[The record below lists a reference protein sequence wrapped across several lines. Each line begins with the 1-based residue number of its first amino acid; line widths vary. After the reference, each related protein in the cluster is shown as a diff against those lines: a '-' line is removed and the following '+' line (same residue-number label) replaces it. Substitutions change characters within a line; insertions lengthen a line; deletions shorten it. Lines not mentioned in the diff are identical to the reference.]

1 MKADE
6 SSSGQTLCVKSLL
19 QSNKGA
25 DGNFL
30 YDISRITRD
39 RLLAKKYLFAF
50 GDANKISKA
59 TRNKYRRFTEAY
71 NCA

>member
-6 SSSGQTLCVKSLL
+6 SSSGQTLWFKSLL

-25 DGNFL
+25 DGNFV
-30 YDISRITRD
+30 YDISRITKNC
-39 RLLAKKYLFAF
+39 LLAKKYLFAF
-50 GDANKISKA
+50 DDANKISKA
-59 TRNKYRRFTEAY
+59 NNEYRRFTEAY